1 MIICGDQL
9 FYLDNL
15 LSFILCIINL
25 YTSNICD
32 CDFTEFLSNGAI
44 IPSNQSLLQINET
57 LLKIIGFLF
66 IVFQFLD
73 VLVVYAVKILKIY
86 HVKTV
91 RRVFALNN

>member
-44 IPSNQSLLQINET
+44 IPANQSLLQINET
-57 LLKIIGFLF
+57 LLKNKSGSCLSYYTTGTGMNRHTHARGYNKAF
-66 IVFQFLD
+66 
-73 VLVVYAVKILKIY
+73 
-86 HVKTV
+86 
-91 RRVFALNN
+91 